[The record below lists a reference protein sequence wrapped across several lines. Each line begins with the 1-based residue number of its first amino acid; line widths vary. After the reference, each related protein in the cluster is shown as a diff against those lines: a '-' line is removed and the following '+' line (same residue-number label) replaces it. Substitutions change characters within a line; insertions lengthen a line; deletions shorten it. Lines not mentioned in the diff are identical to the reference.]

1 MEYVKIVR
9 EFFSNYG
16 WEVALLALS
25 GIVLLGF
32 LKWIGVFKKVPN
44 TAKKYVY
51 FGVSC
56 GLSIIICTIYILAIG
71 QFAWLSWL
79 VMSVYIIFFTLGA
92 YGIYE
97 HTGLRKLVQIAI
109 LNPISK
115 LFKLIV
121 SGAISKDQIKE
132 KALELGSEAL
142 EELVAE
148 AKQKEE
154 EEKQNNEEVKVETG
168 NVQ

>member
-32 LKWIGVFKKVPN
+32 LKWIGIFKKVPDN
-44 TAKKYVY
+44 AKKYVY

-56 GLSIIICTIYILAIG
+56 GLSIIICTIYVLAIG
-71 QFAWLSWL
+71 QFDWLSWL
-79 VMSVYIIFFTLGA
+79 IMSVYIIFFTLGA

-97 HTGLRKLVQIAI
+97 NTGLRKLVQIAV
-109 LNPISK
+109 LNPLSK

-121 SGAISKDQIKE
+121 SGAISKEQIKE
-132 KALELGSEAL
+132 KALQLGSQAL

-148 AKQKEE
+148 AKQTEE
-154 EEKQNNEEVKVETG
+154 NKKNEEIKVEQG
-168 NVQ
+168 NTN